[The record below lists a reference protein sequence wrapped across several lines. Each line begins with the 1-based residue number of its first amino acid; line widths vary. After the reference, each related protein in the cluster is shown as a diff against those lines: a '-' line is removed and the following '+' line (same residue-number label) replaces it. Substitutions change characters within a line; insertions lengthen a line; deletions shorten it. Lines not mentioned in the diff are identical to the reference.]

1 MGRCWWGGKGD
12 GGDASK
18 GAAIWA
24 SEGALDRASKKPRRG
39 ATEEES
45 EKKKRAKR
53 GTDGCWTLF
62 SRTGNLSVSI
72 EALLRTGTALLIVRK
87 LQFVLTVRSVEICS
101 QRRCVRIA
109 VDPIDAATSSTARI
123 ILCKLRYALSTTA
136 VNVCNLGVRGGL
148 SVKNAVDLIKSRN
161 YDRYLFTNGVG
172 CGFWIA
178 SVLSLLHQTQV
189 NGEEVTTAA

>member
-1 MGRCWWGGKGD
+1 MLDLVLSDGK
-12 GGDASK
+12 SVR
-18 GAAIWA
+18 
-24 SEGALDRASKKPRRG
+24 LDRGPSNA
-39 ATEEES
+39 
-45 EKKKRAKR
+45 
-53 GTDGCWTLF
+53 
-62 SRTGNLSVSI
+62 
-72 EALLRTGTALLIVRK
+72 RTGTALLIVRK
-87 LQFVLTVRSVEICS
+87 LQFVFTVRSVKICS

-109 VDPIDAATSSTARI
+109 VDPIDAGTSSTARI

-136 VNVCNLGVRGGL
+136 VDVCNLGERGGL

-161 YDRYLFTNGVG
+161 YDRYLFTNEVG